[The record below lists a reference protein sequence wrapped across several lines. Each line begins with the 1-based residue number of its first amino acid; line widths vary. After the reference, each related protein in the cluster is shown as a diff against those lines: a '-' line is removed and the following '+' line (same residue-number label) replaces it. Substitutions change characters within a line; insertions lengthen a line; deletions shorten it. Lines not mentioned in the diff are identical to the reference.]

1 MAYDAGVGAALKV
14 KDEYVSELFSRR
26 NVVACGVGF
35 KEREGRI
42 TDEPCVI
49 VSVIKKLPKT
59 QLATEDIVPKKLNEV
74 QTDVVEVGVVRA
86 LQGHQDKW
94 RPAPGGVSVGHVDV
108 TAGTIGC
115 LVHRG
120 DDVFI
125 LSNNHVLANS
135 NKGQIGDAILQPGRY
150 DGGTLADQIA
160 TLFEFVPI
168 DFGLGPVECPW
179 AKTTESVLNALAQAA
194 GSSHRVM
201 AVRQTAGVNQVDAA
215 LGKPLSANL
224 VTKEILEIGVPK
236 GVKEAELG
244 TAVQKSGRTTGLTHD
259 RITQID
265 VTVQVLYDTQIAT
278 FTGQLA
284 AGPMSKGGD
293 SGSAVL
299 TEGGYVVGLLFAG
312 SDNTTFMNPIQA
324 VLSALNVQVVT

>member
-1 MAYDAGVGAALKV
+1 MAYEAGVGAALKV
-14 KDEYVSELFSRR
+14 KNEYVNQLLGKR

-35 KEREGRI
+35 KQREGKW
-42 TDEPCVI
+42 TDELCVV
-49 VSVIKKLPKT
+49 VSVTKKLPKA
-59 QLATEDIVPKKLNEV
+59 QLTAEDIVPQTLGEV
-74 QTDVVEVGVVRA
+74 KTDVLEIGVVRA
-86 LQGHQDKW
+86 LQSHQDKW
-94 RPAPGGVSVGHVDV
+94 RPAPGGVSVGHVAV

-115 LVHRG
+115 LVQRG
-120 DDVFI
+120 DEIFI

-135 NKGQIGDAILQPGRY
+135 NNAQIGDAILQPGRY
-150 DGGTLADQIA
+150 DGGTMADQIA
-160 TLFEFVPI
+160 TLFDFVPI
-168 DFGLGPVECPW
+168 DFGQGPVECPW
-179 AKTTESVLNALAQAA
+179 AKTAETVLNALAQAT

-215 LGKPLSANL
+215 LGKPLSPDL

-244 TAVQKSGRTTGLTHD
+244 MAIQKSGRTTGLTHD

-265 VTVQVLYDTQIAT
+265 VTVQVNYDGQIAT

-284 AGPMSKGGD
+284 AGPMSRGGD

-299 TEGGYVVGLLFAG
+299 TEDGYVVGLLFAG
-312 SDNTTFMNPIQA
+312 SDTTTFFNPIQT

>member
-14 KDEYVSELFSRR
+14 KGEYVSTLFGRR

-35 KEREGRI
+35 KQREGRV

-49 VSVIKKLPKT
+49 VSVTKKLPKA
-59 QLATEDIVPKKLNEV
+59 QLAAEDIVPQKLDEV
-74 QTDVVEVGVVRA
+74 PTDVVEIGVVRA
-86 LQGHQDKW
+86 LQGHQGKW
-94 RPAPGGVSVGHVDV
+94 RPAPGGVSVGHVDI

-115 LVHRG
+115 LVSRG
-120 DDVFI
+120 DDIFI

-160 TLFEFVPI
+160 TLLEFVPI
-168 DFGLGPVECPW
+168 DFGQLPAECPW
-179 AKTTESVLNALAQAA
+179 AKSTEAVLNALAQAV
-194 GSSHRVM
+194 GSSHRMM

-215 LGKPLSANL
+215 LGKPLSPDL

-236 GVKEAELG
+236 GVKEVELG
-244 TAVQKSGRTTGLTHD
+244 MAIQKSGRTTGLTHD
-259 RITQID
+259 SVIQID
-265 VTVQVLYDTQIAT
+265 VTVQVSYDGQIAT
-278 FTGQLA
+278 FTGQFA

-299 TEGGYVVGLLFAG
+299 TEDGYVVGLLFAG
-312 SDNTTFMNPIQA
+312 SDSVTFMNPIQA

>member
-1 MAYDAGVGAALKV
+1 MAYEAGVGAALQV
-14 KDEYVSELFSRR
+14 KNEYVHQLLGKR

-35 KEREGRI
+35 KQREGKW
-42 TDEPCVI
+42 TDELCVV
-49 VSVIKKLPKT
+49 VSVTKKLPKA
-59 QLATEDIVPKKLNEV
+59 QLAAEDVVPQKLGEV
-74 QTDVVEVGVVRA
+74 KTDVLEIGVVRA
-86 LQGHQDKW
+86 LQSHQDRW
-94 RPAPGGVSVGHVDV
+94 RPAPGGVSVGHVAV

-115 LVHRG
+115 LVQRG
-120 DDVFI
+120 DDIFI

-135 NKGQIGDAILQPGRY
+135 NNGQIGDAILQPGRY
-150 DGGTLADQIA
+150 DGGTMADQIA

-168 DFGLGPVECPW
+168 DFGQGPVECPW
-179 AKTTESVLNALAQAA
+179 AKTTEAVLNALAQAT

-215 LGKPLSANL
+215 LGKPLSPDL

-244 TAVQKSGRTTGLTHD
+244 MAIQKSGRTTGLTHD

-265 VTVQVLYDTQIAT
+265 VTVQVNYDGQIAT
-278 FTGQLA
+278 FIGQLA
-284 AGPMSKGGD
+284 TGPMSKGGD

-299 TEGGYVVGLLFAG
+299 TEDGYVVGLLFAG
-312 SDNTTFMNPIQA
+312 SDTTTFFNPIQA

>member
-1 MAYDAGVGAALKV
+1 MALDAGVGAALSV
-14 KDEYVSELFSRR
+14 KKEYVDRLLSRR
-26 NVVACGVGF
+26 NVVGVGVGF
-35 KEREGRI
+35 KQRGGQF
-42 TDEPCVI
+42 TNEPCVV
-49 VSVIKKLPKT
+49 VSVTRKLPKA
-59 QLATEDIVPKKLNEV
+59 QLTAEDLVPQKLGEV
-74 QTDVVEVGVVRA
+74 KTDVVETGVVRA
-86 LQGHQDKW
+86 LQNHQDKW
-94 RPAPGGVSVGHVDV
+94 RPAPGGVSVGHVAV

-120 DDVFI
+120 DDIFI

-135 NKGQIGDAILQPGRY
+135 NKGQIGDAIIQPGRY
-150 DGGTLADQIA
+150 DGGTTADQIA

-168 DFGLGPVECPW
+168 DFGQQPAECPW
-179 AKTTESVLNALAQAA
+179 AKSSEALLNALAQAA
-194 GSSHRVM
+194 GSNHRVM
-201 AVRQTAGVNQVDAA
+201 AVQQTAGVNEVDAA
-215 LGKPLSANL
+215 LGKPLSPDL

-244 TAVQKSGRTTGLTHD
+244 MAVQKSGRTTGLTHD
-259 RITQID
+259 HIIQID
-265 VTVQVLYDTQIAT
+265 VTVQVDYGGQIAT
-278 FTGQLA
+278 FSGQLA

-299 TEGGYVVGLLFAG
+299 TEDGYVVGLLFAG